1 MIRCCIFDL
10 DGVVVDTARYHYQAW
25 RELAAEL
32 GFDFTPEQGE
42 ETKGVSRM
50 ASLEIVLAAGGMRER
65 FSADEKQRMAER
77 KNARYL
83 ELIAGM
89 TPSEVLPGVRGLLE
103 ELRARGIRTVL
114 GSASKNV
121 RPILDRCGLGPLFD
135 AVVDGTLVAR
145 AKPDPEVFLRGAEAV
160 AVPAAACVVF
170 EDAAAGIEAA
180 ARAGM
185 RAVGVGD
192 AQALAGAD
200 LRIPGFAGFTLDRLV
215 AGLGEQADTSSAG
228 NPFIET
234 NEWKIIER
242 HFDPQ
247 RVRASESLFS
257 IGNGVMGGR
266 ANFEETYSGPSL
278 QGNYIGGIYYPDK
291 TRVGWWKNGYPDYFA
306 KVPNAA
312 FWPGVGVRI
321 DGEELDLAHVETL
334 GFYRELDMRHGVLR
348 RRMRVRMRLGA
359 EVAVEAERM
368 LSLVRRE
375 LGAVRYSVTPLD
387 RDARIELRAFVEADV
402 HNDDANYDEKFW
414 EHVATEPGAVRMRLR
429 KSGFEAA
436 WAQCACVDGAPMCEQ
451 TTGERVQQCAVV
463 AARRGER
470 VTLRKYVGICS
481 SLNHAPEALIPAA
494 RRVATEGMQAGF
506 ESLLAEQ
513 AQAWARNWRGCDIR
527 IEGDERAQQGIR
539 YCIFMLLQTYTGVDT
554 RLNIGPKGFTGEK
567 YGGVTYW
574 DTEAYCLP
582 FYLATAGAEVAR
594 ELLVYR
600 YNQLDKAIENAAKL
614 GFGDG
619 AALYPMVTANGEECH
634 NEWEITFEEIHRNG
648 AIAYAIHNY
657 IRYTGEREYL
667 ARYGLE
673 VLLSIARFW
682 AQRITWSGARRQYV
696 MLGVTGPNEYE
707 NNVDNNWYTSY
718 IACWSMRYA
727 ARAARWVRENRPQEY
742 RRICD
747 KRRFDEAAETARWQ
761 QIADNMY
768 LGEDPERGIF
778 LQQDGYLDKE
788 QVLVRD
794 LDPRMRP
801 LNRHW
806 SWDRILRSCFIKQ
819 ADVLQGL
826 YFFREEFDRQ
836 ILRRNFDFYEPRTVH
851 ESSLSPCVHAVL
863 AARLGDIGKAYQ
875 LYLRTARLDLDDY
888 NHEVEQGLHIT
899 SMAGSWLAVVEGFG
913 GMRVHDGVLEFAP
926 ALPEGWRALSFRIN
940 YRGRLL
946 TVCVGAERVEVSNQ
960 GEPVEIVLCGC
971 RYTVAER
978 VVHRL

>member
-1 MIRCCIFDL
+1 MIGCCIFDL
-10 DGVVVDTARYHYQAW
+10 DGVVVDTARFHYEAW

-32 GFDFTPEQGE
+32 GFDFTPGQGE
-42 ETKGVSRM
+42 ATRGVSRM

-65 FSADEKQRMAER
+65 CSAEQKRRMAER

-83 ELIAGM
+83 ELVAGM
-89 TPSEVLPGVRGLLE
+89 TPRDVLPGVREFIG
-103 ELRARGIRTVL
+103 ELRGRGIRTVL
-114 GSASKNV
+114 GSASKNA
-121 RPILDRCGLGPLFD
+121 RAILDRCGIGPLFD
-135 AVVDGTLVAR
+135 AVVDGTCVAR
-145 AKPDPEVFLRGAEAV
+145 AKPDPEVFLLGADAV
-160 AVPAAACVVF
+160 GMPAAACVVF

-180 ARAGM
+180 GRAGM
-185 RAVGVGD
+185 RSVGVGG
-192 AQALAGAD
+192 AEALDSAD
-200 LRIPGFAGFTLDRLV
+200 MRIPDFSGFTFDKLV
-215 AGLGEQADTSSAG
+215 AGLVEAADRAPEG
-228 NPFIET
+228 NPYIET
-234 NEWKIIER
+234 NEWKIVER

-247 RVRASESLFS
+247 RVRSSESLFA

-266 ANFEETYSGPSL
+266 ANFEEPYSGSSL

-312 FWPGVGVRI
+312 FWPGVGVRV
-321 DGEELDLAHVETL
+321 DGEELDLARVEML
-334 GFYRELDMRHGVLR
+334 DFYRELDMRRGVLR
-348 RRMRVRMRLGA
+348 RRMTVRMRSGVK
-359 EVAVEAERM
+359 VAVEAERL
-368 LSLVRRE
+368 LSLTRRE

-387 RDARIELRAFVEADV
+387 RDARIVLCAFVEADV
-402 HNDDANYDEKFW
+402 RNSDANYDEKFW
-414 EHVATEPGAVRMRLR
+414 EHVATERDAVRMRVR

-436 WAQCACVDGAPMCEQ
+436 WAQCARVDGTVMRVQ
-451 TTGERVQQCAVV
+451 TAGERVQQCADV

-470 VTLRKYVGICS
+470 VTLVKCVGICS

-494 RRVATEGMQAGF
+494 RRVANEGMQAGF
-506 ESLLAEQ
+506 DALLAEQ
-513 AQAWARNWRGCDIR
+513 ERAWASKWHGCDIR
-527 IEGDERAQQGIR
+527 IEGDPQAQQGIR

-619 AALYPMVTANGEECH
+619 AALYPMVTADGEECH

-657 IRYTGEREYL
+657 VRYTDEWEYL

-682 AQRITWSGARRQYV
+682 AQRITWSEARRRYV

-727 ARAARWVRENRPQEY
+727 ARAVRWVRENRPEEY

-747 KRRFDEAAETARWQ
+747 KRSFDEAVETTRWAE
-761 QIADNMY
+761 IADHMY
-768 LGEDPERGIF
+768 LGEDPGRGIF
-778 LQQDGYLDKE
+778 LQQDGYMDKE
-788 QVLVRD
+788 QMLVRD

-826 YFFREEFDRQ
+826 YFFREEFDTETV
-836 ILRRNFDFYEPRTVH
+836 RRNFRFYEPRTVH

-863 AARLGDIGKAYQ
+863 AARLGDMEKAYE

-888 NHEVEQGLHIT
+888 NREVEQGLHVT

-913 GMRVHDGVLEFAP
+913 GMRMHDGVLEFAP
-926 ALPEGWRALSFRIN
+926 ALPAGWQSLSFAVN

-946 TVCVGAERVEVSNQ
+946 TVRAGSGRVEVSNQ
-960 GEPVEIVLCGC
+960 GDPVDIALYGC
-971 RYTVAER
+971 RYTIADR
-978 VVHRL
+978 VVHCV